1 MITTP
6 PLLAPAISVV
16 IPMYNTEKYI
26 GACLES
32 ILNQTLQD
40 FEVVVVDNGS
50 TDNSA
55 AVLESYVPKFG
66 GRLKI
71 SRIEKN
77 SGGPSPAYNKSVALS
92 RGKYV
97 YVMDSDDLLMNTAL
111 ETFYNAAENFQADVV
126 YTDKGFRFNMVEDK
140 PFPAPEEL
148 QISGW
153 QGQGPFVD
161 KPVIDPENLTERVNL
176 LCSSRTGWTPWEKLV
191 RRDLLIENDIT
202 FPIIRSSGDIVW
214 TIELICCAK
223 KFLRIPEPLYV
234 YRSNPTSITRN
245 KRTPQEE
252 IDFWMGINIGGLN
265 FIESWLSRR
274 KFFQENPQY
283 KFSLLEFFNG
293 IHCNNIVKA
302 LQNLPPHEAY
312 EILKSV
318 FADEFSDRADLIAY
332 LCTSS
337 NFSRLRL
344 LMANQRIVEFENQLK
359 QIQGS

>member
-6 PLLAPAISVV
+6 PLLAPAVSVV
-16 IPMYNTEKYI
+16 MPMYNAEKYI

-55 AVLESYVPKFG
+55 AVLESYVPRFG
-66 GRLKI
+66 GRLKT

-77 SGGPSPAYNKSVALS
+77 SGGPSPAYNKAEALS

-97 YVMDSDDLLMNTAL
+97 FVMDSDDLLMNNAL
-111 ETFYNAAENFQADVV
+111 ETFYNAAEKFGADVV
-126 YTDKGFRFNMVEDK
+126 YTDRGFRFNMVEDK
-140 PFPAPEEL
+140 PFPAQEEL

-153 QGQGPFVD
+153 QGQGPFVE
-161 KPVIDPENLTERVNL
+161 KPTLDPENLAERINL
-176 LCSSRTGWTPWEKLV
+176 FCSSRIGWTPWEKLV

-202 FPIIRSSGDIVW
+202 FPLIKSSGDIVW
-214 TIELICCAK
+214 TIEILCHSK
-223 KFLRIPEPLYV
+223 KFLRIPQPLYV
-234 YRSNPTSITRN
+234 YRSNPASITRK

-252 IDFWMGINIGGLN
+252 IKFWMEINLGGLQ
-265 FIESWLSRR
+265 FMDDWLSRQ

-283 KFSLLEFFNG
+283 KLNLLEFFNG
-293 IHCNNIVKA
+293 IHCNNITQA
-302 LQNLPPHEAY
+302 LQNLPLYEAY
-312 EILKSV
+312 EILKST
-318 FADEFSDRADLIAY
+318 FAEKFGGQADLIAY

-337 NFSRLRL
+337 NLSRLRL
-344 LMANQRIVEFENQLK
+344 LMASQRIAELENQLK